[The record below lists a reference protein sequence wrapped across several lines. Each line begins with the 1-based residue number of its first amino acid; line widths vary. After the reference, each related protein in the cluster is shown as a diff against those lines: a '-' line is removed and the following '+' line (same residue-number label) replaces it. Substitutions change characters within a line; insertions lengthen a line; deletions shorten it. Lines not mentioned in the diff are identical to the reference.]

1 MAALTIC
8 MLASGTIRAAR
19 SRNGGDSRSTM
30 SGVYIPPRATDG
42 GPRRA
47 RAANSDEVPVASAFG
62 RGRTFR
68 RKEPYATG
76 SRRSVAVGHSAGI
89 SM

>member
-1 MAALTIC
+1 MAAIC
-8 MLASGTIRAAR
+8 VLASGTIRAGR

-30 SGVYIPPRATDG
+30 SGVYTPPQAPDG

-47 RAANSDEVPVASAFG
+47 RAANSDEVPVASASG
-62 RGRTFR
+62 GRTIR

>member
-1 MAALTIC
+1 MAAIC
-8 MLASGTIRAAR
+8 VLASGTIRAGR

-30 SGVYIPPRATDG
+30 SGVYPSPGDRWRT
-42 GPRRA
+42 RRA